1 MGPLALAERAA
12 DDAAE
17 KSDNKAVVA
26 SETKAAEA
34 APHGKQAGKDEDDAE
49 PKSSRRSHGNSDAD
63 AAPHRGRGAAS
74 KSSTGFEGVFAGDDV
89 AVYKLPGLPDRKLL
103 DDKARIRVEKNA
115 ESAVRLTIV
124 NSDDG
129 SDMCQLSA
137 HVDGNTAVL
146 DPAQPCFASEGED
159 EDSGGMQG
167 ELTSGRAVLEG
178 DDLKFEAQG
187 TLAVS
192 FPDQELEGELTY
204 AFKGR
209 RQ

>member
-1 MGPLALAERAA
+1 
-12 DDAAE
+12 
-17 KSDNKAVVA
+17 
-26 SETKAAEA
+26 
-34 APHGKQAGKDEDDAE
+34 
-49 PKSSRRSHGNSDAD
+49 
-63 AAPHRGRGAAS
+63 
-74 KSSTGFEGVFAGDDV
+74 
-89 AVYKLPGLPDRKLL
+89 
-103 DDKARIRVEKNA
+103 
-115 ESAVRLTIV
+115 
-124 NSDDG
+124 
-129 SDMCQLSA
+129 MCQLSA